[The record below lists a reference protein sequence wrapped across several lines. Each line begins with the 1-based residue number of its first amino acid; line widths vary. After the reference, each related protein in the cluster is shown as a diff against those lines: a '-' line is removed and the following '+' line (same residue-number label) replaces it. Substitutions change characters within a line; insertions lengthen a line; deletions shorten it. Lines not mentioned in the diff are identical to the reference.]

1 MHASAA
7 PSDSIVDRAY
17 ERIKVMAVSY
27 RFKPGERINEPALA
41 RHLGISRTPLREA
54 LHRLNTEGLL
64 TSSPGKGF
72 FCRAL
77 DAREIYS
84 LYEMR
89 KILETGAV
97 RLAVARASDAD
108 IAELADFLERAKP
121 GSSSLSTPALA
132 ELDEAFHQRVMALS
146 GNAEMQQVL
155 RNINERIR
163 FVRWIDI
170 ELADQRRGVPH
181 DHDAVIAALRSRDAD
196 ACATVLEKH
205 IDRRQEQI
213 SAYIREAYAKI
224 YVQSTVASPRGE

>member
-1 MHASAA
+1 MPASAA
-7 PSDSIVDRAY
+7 ASDSTVDRAY
-17 ERIKVMAVSY
+17 DQVKVMAVSY

-54 LHRLNTEGLL
+54 LNRLNTEGLL

-72 FCRAL
+72 FCREL

-89 KILETGAV
+89 KIIETGAA
-97 RLAVARASDAD
+97 RLAVARAGDEE
-108 IAELADFLERAKP
+108 IAALADFLERARP
-121 GSSSLSTPALA
+121 GSSSLSTMALA
-132 ELDEAFHQRVMALS
+132 ELDETFHQRLMALS
-146 GNAEMQQVL
+146 GNAEMLQVL

-170 ELADQRRGVPH
+170 EQADKRRGVPH
-181 DHDAVIAALRSRDAD
+181 DHDAVVAALRARDAD
-196 ACATVLEKH
+196 LCASVLEKH

-224 YVQSTVASPRGE
+224 YVRE

>member
-1 MHASAA
+1 MPASAA
-7 PSDSIVDRAY
+7 ASDSTVDRAY
-17 ERIKVMAVSY
+17 DQVKVMAVSY

-54 LHRLNTEGLL
+54 LNRLNTEGLL

-72 FCRAL
+72 FCREL

-89 KILETGAV
+89 KIIETGAA
-97 RLAVARASDAD
+97 RLAVARADDAE
-108 IAELADFLERAKP
+108 IAALADFLERARP
-121 GSSSLSTPALA
+121 GSSSLSTMALA
-132 ELDEAFHQRVMALS
+132 ELDETFHQRLMALS
-146 GNAEMQQVL
+146 GNAEMLQVL

-170 ELADQRRGVPH
+170 EQADKRRGVPH
-181 DHDAVIAALRSRDAD
+181 DHDAVVAALRARDAD
-196 ACATVLEKH
+196 LCASVLEKH

-224 YVQSTVASPRGE
+224 YVRE